1 MKIET
6 KKELDE
12 AILRLEAKKLSL
24 KNDISD
30 QYHSTLEGLKP
41 ANLLKEAFSSVTH
54 SSAAMSGI
62 AKTIVGVGAG
72 FLTKRL
78 FLGRSSTFIQ
88 KLLGNAVKFG
98 VAKTAINNTDKIKA
112 YGAAIYN
119 NLFKKKTHKTYDN

>member
-12 AILRLEAKKLSL
+12 AILKLEIKKISL
-24 KNDISD
+24 KNDISE
-30 QYHSTLEGLKP
+30 QYQSTLELLRP

-72 FLTKRL
+72 FLTKKI
-78 FLGRSSTFIQ
+78 FIGKSSGFIK
-88 KLLGNAVKFG
+88 KLLGNALRVG

-112 YGAAIYN
+112 YGSAIYN
-119 NLFKKKTHKTYDN
+119 NLFKKRIHRTDDN